1 MGAQTQRSSSNTR
14 GKLMPYIKQESRMKF
29 LDIIDQIPNIDHAGE
44 LNYLLTK
51 IAMEYTRQK
60 GLCYQTINDISG
72 AFHNAYLEYYDR
84 IVRKYEDSKIE
95 ENGDAY

>member
-1 MGAQTQRSSSNTR
+1 MGAQTQGSSSNTR
-14 GKLMPYIKQESRMKF
+14 GKLMPYIKQESRTKF
-29 LDIIDQIPNIDHAGE
+29 LDIIDQIPNINDVGE

-51 IAMEYTRQK
+51 IALEYTRQK

-84 IVRKYEDSKIE
+84 VVRSYEDSKIE
-95 ENGDAY
+95 LNGDAY